1 MSQRGEEPDTEY
13 LEKLLEQYQTIML
26 GKSES
31 KTDKIESK
39 KESADANLLTDFKG
53 FQENIKGKTFSF
65 KKLKDTVGKKEF
77 DSTDIRKLSE
87 KYLGDK

>member
-31 KTDKIESK
+31 
-39 KESADANLLTDFKG
+39 
-53 FQENIKGKTFSF
+53 
-65 KKLKDTVGKKEF
+65 
-77 DSTDIRKLSE
+77 R
-87 KYLGDK
+87 